1 MRLADDVAVLALPGG
16 RTRVGVEPHLTIE
29 TDAAE
34 RRDLA
39 LAEPSGLIG
48 GAAQRFGATL
58 AQHGLAAETRPAR
71 GHVRFVGAG
80 PVAVAAALAL
90 ARVGVAVGFDD
101 PAASSVEPAGT
112 FTRTR
117 GAVTCAAAARA
128 TVDAAGAAPVGSGA
142 PDLTV
147 VSAYGSAVVPARAL
161 MADDSAHLVVTSA
174 GGTVTVGPLV
184 LPGITACTVCEALH
198 RTEHDPDWP
207 AVAIQCA
214 ARRPRPSALV
224 APLAGALVA
233 REAVALLQGGAARR
247 WRAGQDGV
255 EPLAPV
261 APHPDCGCGAALA
274 VQTLR
279 QIAA

>member
-39 LAEPSGLIG
+39 LAEPSGLIA
-48 GAAQRFGATL
+48 GAAQRFAASL
-58 AQHGLAAETRPAR
+58 AERGLAGEAQPPR
-71 GHVRFVGAG
+71 GHIRFVGAG
-80 PVAVAAALAL
+80 AVAVSAALPL
-90 ARVGVAVGFDD
+90 ARSGIAVAFDD
-101 PAASSVEPAGT
+101 SAASSVEPAGT
-112 FTRTR
+112 FARTP

-128 TVDAAGAAPVGSGA
+128 TVDAAGASPVGSGA

-161 MADDSAHLVVTSA
+161 MAEDSAHLVVTSA
-174 GGTVTVGPLV
+174 GGTVTIGPLV
-184 LPGITACTVCEALH
+184 LPGITACTVCEALQ
-198 RTEHDPDWP
+198 RAQKDPDWP

-233 REAVALLQGGAARR
+233 REAVAFLQGGTAQR
-247 WRAGQDGV
+247 WRAGRDGV
-255 EPLAPV
+255 DPLAPV
-261 APHPDCGCGAALA
+261 EPHPDCGCGAAQA
-274 VQTLR
+274 LR
-279 QIAA
+279 PIAA